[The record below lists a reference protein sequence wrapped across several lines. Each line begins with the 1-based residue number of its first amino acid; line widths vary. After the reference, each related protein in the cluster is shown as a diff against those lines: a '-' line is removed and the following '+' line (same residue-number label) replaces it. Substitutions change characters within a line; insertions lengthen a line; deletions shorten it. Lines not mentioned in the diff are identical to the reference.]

1 MRDKKSIHVVQYGV
15 HNYKY
20 SPIEYFN
27 KSIRASNYLK
37 EKTVLNNIMVQ
48 HCPIWRSVLDIK
60 LSFVEIDFLFNLC

>member
-48 HCPIWRSVLDIK
+48 HCPTWRKIINLKLVLLRND
-60 LSFVEIDFLFNLC
+60 